1 MLRTGIHIITFIAH
15 CETALHIGGSQD
27 EMQIG
32 GTDNP
37 VIKNPATDA
46 PYIPG
51 SSLKGKMR
59 GELEKEL
66 GRFKLDGNPADRD
79 DGRPCGCAR
88 EECAV
93 CRIFG
98 AHYNPDSQLGP
109 SRILVRDGRLRSG
122 NAVTEI
128 KYETAINRI
137 GGSALTGTLRN
148 SERVPEGAEFQME
161 IVVQVYE
168 NDDAFHYTRR
178 YGDQSGYE
186 GDDALQAVVA
196 DGLYLVEVTGLGGG
210 ISRGS
215 GQVSFRDF
223 KLDGSSEWQFRSS
236 GS

>member
-1 MLRTGIHIITFIAH
+1 MLRKEIHIITFVAR

-27 EMQIG
+27 EIQIG

-37 VIKNPATDA
+37 VIKNPATGA

-66 GRFKLDGNPADRD
+66 GRFKSDGNPAGNDY
-79 DGRPCGCAR
+79 PCGCAR

-93 CRIFG
+93 CRVFG
-98 AHYNPDSQLGP
+98 AHSTGSQLGP
-109 SRILVRDGRLRSG
+109 SRILVRDGSLVSG
-122 NAVTEI
+122 RAIPEI

-137 GGSALTGTLRN
+137 GGSALSGTLRN
-148 SERVPEGAEFQME
+148 SERVPEGARFRME
-161 IVVQVYE
+161 IVLQVYE

-178 YGDQSGYE
+178 YGDKIEYDG
-186 GDDALQAVVA
+186 GKALQAVVA
-196 DGLYLVEVTGLGGG
+196 DGLRLVEMTGLGGG

-215 GQVSFRDF
+215 GQVSFHDF
-223 KLDGSSEWQFRSS
+223 KLDGDSEWLFRPN

>member
-1 MLRTGIHIITFIAH
+1 MMRKGIHVVLCTVH

-37 VIKNPATDA
+37 VIKNPATGA

-66 GRFKLDGNPADRD
+66 GRFEPDGSPADHD
-79 DGRPCGCAR
+79 RPCGCAR
-88 EECAV
+88 EQCAV

-98 AHYNPDSQLGP
+98 AHFNSDSQLGP
-109 SRILVRDGRLRSG
+109 SRILVRDGRLLSG
-122 NAVTEI
+122 NAVPEI

-137 GGSALTGTLRN
+137 GGSALGGTLRN
-148 SERVPEGAEFQME
+148 SERVPEGARFRME
-161 IVVQVYE
+161 LVVQVYE
-168 NDDAFHYTRR
+168 NDDTFHYTRR
-178 YGDQSGYE
+178 YGNQGEYSG
-186 GDDALQAVVA
+186 GDALQAVVA
-196 DGLYLVEVTGLGGG
+196 DGLRLVEMTGLGGG

-215 GQVSFRDF
+215 GQVSFHDF
-223 KLDGSSEWQFRSS
+223 KMDGGSEWAFRPN